1 MERKSIVLYDG
12 DCYLC
17 RQTKQ
22 TIKLLDWFG
31 SFRWLSL
38 QEYEK
43 RQSVTSK
50 QREAIRGEIHLVK
63 PDGKI
68 STGYQAVRFMLARCP
83 LTAPLGILM
92 YLPYAEVIGDP
103 LYRLIAKNR
112 YRIFKNKCTN
122 GVCKLPQ

>member
-22 TIKLLDWFG
+22 VIGLLDWFG
-31 SFRWLSL
+31 AFRWLSL
-38 QEYEK
+38 QEYER
-43 RQSVTSK
+43 RQTVTSK
-50 QREAIRGEIHLVK
+50 QRQAIRGEIHIVQ

-68 STGYQAVRFMLARCP
+68 NKGYQAVRFMLIRC
-83 LTAPLGILM
+83 LVTAPLGVLM
-92 YLPYAEVIGDP
+92 YLPKSEVLGDP
-103 LYRLIAKNR
+103 LYRWVAKNR